1 MMSAVKGYYDGKQIV
16 INEDV
21 KMSIGQ
27 EVIIT
32 ILDMLRK
39 KKKRIDLE
47 KYMGRGKKMFTQD
60 AQDYVKELRDND
72 RL

>member
-47 KYMGRGKKMFTQD
+47 T
-60 AQDYVKELRDND
+60 
-72 RL
+72 